1 MDPTQFLDAG
11 TIYYVIN
18 GCISTL
24 IFVSM
29 FSGWLRPRTTRR
41 RDEGVQN
48 IFSKCTNYS
57 TQFIFN

>member
-11 TIYYVIN
+11 TIYYMIN
-18 GCISTL
+18 GYISSL

-29 FSGWLRPRTTRR
+29 FSCWLRPRTTRR

-48 IFSKCTNYS
+48 IPSKCTNYS
-57 TQFIFN
+57 TQYILN